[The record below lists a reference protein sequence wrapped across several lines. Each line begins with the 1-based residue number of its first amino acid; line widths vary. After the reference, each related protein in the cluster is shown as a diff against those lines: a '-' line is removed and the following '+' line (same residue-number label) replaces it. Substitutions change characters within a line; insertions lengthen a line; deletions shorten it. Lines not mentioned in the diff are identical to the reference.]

1 MSSIMYGLG
10 YVIETLL
17 NMVQLLIF
25 VSVFISWFNADPN
38 NQLVRMVR
46 TLTEPMYRPIR
57 KYITGKIP
65 GPLDLSPIVL
75 IFIIIFLQKTFQ
87 HFFIQNFR

>member
-1 MSSIMYGLG
+1 MKSVLYGLG
-10 YVIETLL
+10 SVIELVL

-38 NQLVRMVR
+38 NPLVRMVR

-65 GPLDLSPIVL
+65 GPFDLSPIIL

-87 HFFIQNFR
+87 HYFIQNFR